1 MNNKIVLERVRII
14 DGDCANKKILSGE
27 FAITLCSTVYTG
39 DGTSCPTSILDLLG
53 KELDVIGIDN
63 GFPKVSYNDKIYKI
77 PHSMVE
83 KYIFEEEVEEVEEIK
98 NPYTLDIE
106 EFAMAGFAI
115 GKSYYNY
122 ENGSLKRQMQN
133 DLTRLDEII
142 NNHIKGGKAT
152 FKTLDEIEVDA
163 RGTIDG
169 FTLLPEMRK
178 NLGCTVKLRDVFRF
192 KTGNVG
198 LESLFTMPTR
208 TIELIQIDAD
218 REISLTREEYE
229 MLYEE
234 IGHTCEDDEKACE
247 DIYRAYGI
255 NYEFNG
261 GDSTLYELYLKMERV
276 LEENK

>member
-14 DGDCANKKILSGE
+14 DGDCANEKILSGE
-27 FAITLCSTVYTG
+27 FAITLCSTMYTG
-39 DGTSCPTSILDLLG
+39 DGTSCPVSILDLLG

-63 GFPKVSYNDKIYKI
+63 GFPQVSYNDRIYKI
-77 PHSMVE
+77 PHSMVK
-83 KYIFEEEVEEVEEIK
+83 KYIFEEEVEEIEETK

-122 ENGSLKRQMQN
+122 EHGSLKRQMQY

-152 FKTLDEIEVDA
+152 FKTLDEIEVDE
-163 RGTIDG
+163 RGAVDG
-169 FTLLPEMRK
+169 YTLLSEMK
-178 NLGCTVKLRDVFRF
+178 ETLGCTVELRDVFRF
-192 KTGNVG
+192 KTGNV
-198 LESLFTMPTR
+198 SLKSFFTMPIR
-208 TIELIQIDAD
+208 TVESIQIDAD

-234 IGHTCEDDEKACE
+234 IGHTCDDDEKDCK
-247 DIYRAYGI
+247 DIYRAYNI

-276 LEENK
+276 LEENE